1 MNLLF
6 KVIPGALNLAYYH
19 RDINLCGC
27 LIIHP
32 VVIIIAGTNYSELEK
47 NGKILNPQAVQ
58 LDSMNITSM
67 YTHLLIG
74 MNHNLAVYKAA
85 WKQGWLYSTS

>member
-1 MNLLF
+1 
-6 KVIPGALNLAYYH
+6 
-19 RDINLCGC
+19 
-27 LIIHP
+27 
-32 VVIIIAGTNYSELEK
+32 
-47 NGKILNPQAVQ
+47 LNPQAVQ

-85 WKQGWLYSTS
+85 WKQGWLYSTSWGGLLAVASTKHIAIVYPNLNLTLTIV

>member
-6 KVIPGALNLAYYH
+6 KVIPGATNLQRDLAYYH

-32 VVIIIAGTNYSELEK
+32 VIIIITGTNYSELEK
-47 NGKILNPQAVQ
+47 NG
-58 LDSMNITSM
+58 
-67 YTHLLIG
+67 
-74 MNHNLAVYKAA
+74 
-85 WKQGWLYSTS
+85 